1 LIRNLWRLLT
11 FWKPHWLAVLMAYTT
26 LFAATGFQLYL
37 PNVIRHAIDDGIH
50 MEDGVLIGGDVNI
63 LRNSAI
69 LILGLYALRG
79 IFGYFNSYLGEYLSQ
94 HVAYDL
100 RNALYSRIQSLS
112 FSFHDKSQTGQLM
125 SRVTADVETSR
136 QFLSSSILRL
146 SLTVGQFA
154 VISVIMLSLNWQL
167 GVMVLV
173 ALPVVV
179 AVAISTSRKLRPISL
194 AIQQQTGAYTAV
206 LQEALAG
213 IRVVK
218 AFAAEDREYD
228 RFREANWAVREKS
241 LEANRIS
248 AFRQPMLTFCLD
260 ALTVAIVGF
269 GGFLA
274 MDGKMTVGM
283 IVQFVQY
290 RVQLAMPIRMIG
302 GLLNTSARAEA
313 ASQRIFE
320 ILDTESEVREKPDAH
335 PLADVKGHVRYEG
348 VSFGYGKTLK
358 VVEGIDIDARPGETV
373 ALLGPI
379 GSGKTTVLN
388 LLPRFYDVTEG
399 RVSIDGHDI
408 RDVTL
413 ESLRANVGIVMQE
426 VFLFNATIRDNI
438 AYGRPGAT
446 DEEIIEASKIA
457 RLHDFIMT
465 LPEAYE
471 TWVGERGI
479 TLSGGQKQ
487 RVAIARTLLMD
498 PKILVL
504 DDSTSSVD
512 METEYLIQQALAELL
527 KGRTAFIIAHRI
539 RTIRNA
545 DQIIVLK
552 DGRIVEQGKHEDLI
566 ARAGLYKEIYDVQ
579 LRDQEDLARSTSLAG
594 PDGGGNPQPMPSP
607 ETAEGGTD

>member
-50 MEDGVLIGGDVNI
+50 VEQGVLIGGDVEI

-167 GVMVLV
+167 GAMVLV

-218 AFAAEDREYD
+218 AFAAEDREYA

-335 PLADVKGHVRYEG
+335 ALVDVKGHVRYEG

-566 ARAGLYKEIYDVQ
+566 ARAGLYKQIYDVQ

-594 PDGGGNPQPMPSP
+594 PNAGGDPQPMPRP